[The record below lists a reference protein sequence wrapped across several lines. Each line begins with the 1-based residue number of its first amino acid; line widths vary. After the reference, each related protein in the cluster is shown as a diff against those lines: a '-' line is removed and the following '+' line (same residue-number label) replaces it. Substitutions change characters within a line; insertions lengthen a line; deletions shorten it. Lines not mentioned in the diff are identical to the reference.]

1 MCGGMST
8 KVVQEPEG
16 QVVCSVV
23 ASKSPR
29 DPRGTVPRP
38 EPGTVLVRTFRST
51 CKIMHSY
58 GSVCFAHS
66 GECQVCLSGGVALR
80 ICIAK
85 NPPIVENHFLPAAGD
100 ENFGSQCAELSVPSN
115 VHFMCQCFD
124 F

>member
-8 KVVQEPEG
+8 KVVQEPEA

-66 GECQVCLSGGVALR
+66 GVSGVSVRRSDTRLYESQGARTGAYLSWLYLGFLGV
-80 ICIAK
+80 
-85 NPPIVENHFLPAAGD
+85 
-100 ENFGSQCAELSVPSN
+100 
-115 VHFMCQCFD
+115 
-124 F
+124 

>member
-8 KVVQEPEG
+8 KVVQEPEA

-38 EPGTVLVRTFRST
+38 EPGIVLVRTFRST

-66 GECQVCLSGGVALR
+66 GEGQVCLSGGQTQGYMSRRVREQGVLIVLYLGLFR
-80 ICIAK
+80 SVIIA
-85 NPPIVENHFLPAAGD
+85 
-100 ENFGSQCAELSVPSN
+100 
-115 VHFMCQCFD
+115 
-124 F
+124 

>member
-8 KVVQEPEG
+8 KVVQEPEA

-66 GECQVCLSGGVALR
+66 GECQVCLSGGQTQGYMSRRVR
-80 ICIAK
+80 E
-85 NPPIVENHFLPAAGD
+85 PGRTYR
-100 ENFGSQCAELSVPSN
+100 GYT
-115 VHFMCQCFD
+115 
-124 F
+124 

>member
-8 KVVQEPEG
+8 KVVQEPEA

-23 ASKSPR
+23 AKSPR

-66 GECQVCLSGGVALR
+66 GECQVCLSGGQTQGYMSRRVREQGVLIVLYLGLFR
-80 ICIAK
+80 SVIIA
-85 NPPIVENHFLPAAGD
+85 
-100 ENFGSQCAELSVPSN
+100 
-115 VHFMCQCFD
+115 
-124 F
+124 

>member
-8 KVVQEPEG
+8 KVVQEPEA

-23 ASKSPR
+23 APR
-29 DPRGTVPRP
+29 PPRHGPLRP

-66 GECQVCLSGGVALR
+66 GVSGVSVRRSDTRLY
-80 ICIAK
+80 
-85 NPPIVENHFLPAAGD
+85 E
-100 ENFGSQCAELSVPSN
+100 SQCANRAYFAYRAILRLFRPCNGSGSGQGLAAGV
-115 VHFMCQCFD
+115 
-124 F
+124 